1 MFKVCTLLAAVVIAA
16 SVPAS
21 SEAKNPRGCKRTNV
35 RSANPQGSV
44 LVQPATRA
52 ATGTAVPLIPGQSTV
67 PVVVFGGPQAATGA
81 ATGMST
87 AEDGTVVPSITSEA
101 APQAARSR
109 SGKKRARRRTS
120 AVIDL
125 PSSPDAGALAAA
137 SSC

>member
-1 MFKVCTLLAAVVIAA
+1 MKKLLVAVCITALSISASSPIAA
-16 SVPAS
+16 KAP
-21 SEAKNPRGCKRTNV
+21 KGCKRTNV
-35 RSANPQGSV
+35 RPANPRGSV

-52 ATGTAVPLIPGQSTV
+52 AAAPAV
-67 PVVVFGGPQAATGA
+67 PVVVFGGPQAAGA
-81 ATGMST
+81 ASGIST
-87 AEDGTVVPSITSEA
+87 AGGTVVPSITSQA
-101 APQAARSR
+101 APQAAAPR